1 MTMNTAMDAYRVL
14 DLTDDKG
21 FFCAK
26 ILGDLGADVLKIER
40 PGGDPARKAG
50 PFYKDDPD
58 PEKNLNWFAYNLNKR
73 GITLDIEKEA
83 GRALFK
89 KLVERADFV
98 IESFPVG
105 YLEGLGLG
113 YKTLSALRPRLIL
126 TSISPFGQTGPY
138 KDYVGSDLIGMAM
151 GGLAYITGNAG
162 ESPVRISFPQA
173 YLLASAEAAAATM
186 IAHYHR

>member
-21 FFCAK
+21 HFCAK

-40 PGGDPARKAG
+40 PGGDPARRIG

-58 PEKNLNWFAYNLNKR
+58 PEKNLHWFAYNLNKR
-73 GITLDIEKEA
+73 GITLDIEKEE

-89 KLVERADFV
+89 RLVQKADFV

-105 YLEGLGLG
+105 YLERLGLG
-113 YKTLSALRPRLIL
+113 YETLSALRTRLIM
-126 TSISPFGQTGPY
+126 TSITPFGQTGPY
-138 KDYVGSDLIGMAM
+138 KDYQGSDLIGMAM
-151 GGLAYITGNAG
+151 GGSRTSRGTRAKALCGSV
-162 ESPVRISFPQA
+162 SPSPICWPRPKQP
-173 YLLASAEAAAATM
+173 
-186 IAHYHR
+186 RPR